1 MLRHASVMLLV
12 EGRKHRFKAP
22 TILQIKPNMK
32 AASLIWTESL
42 KVFEPLL
49 PPRESRHNS
58 TFLAG
63 MLEGFMDL
71 AEKKEKLTSSC
82 LSMGME

>member
-1 MLRHASVMLLV
+1 MIRHANVMLSV
-12 EGRKHRFKAP
+12 EGGKHRFKAQ

-42 KVFEPLL
+42 KVFEPHLF
-49 PPRESRHNS
+49 PMKSRHNS

-63 MLEGFMDL
+63 MLEGFM
-71 AEKKEKLTSSC
+71 ELT
-82 LSMGME
+82 